1 MSEKY
6 KLRNPVSI
14 NFVTPIEVTR
24 YKRAP
29 VCGLMLGA
37 AAATIFA
44 APAVLTGIALYGVG
58 DYFFDFSGGIDNT
71 IGRNSGVW
79 KP

>member
-1 MSEKY
+1 MIG
-6 KLRNPVSI
+6 VG
-14 NFVTPIEVTR
+14 V
-24 YKRAP
+24 
-29 VCGLMLGA
+29 
-37 AAATIFA
+37 ATFFA

-58 DYFFDFSGGIDNT
+58 DYFFDFGGAIDRN